1 MFTSSFINF
10 DNNNRLPMIR
20 LSFFDIIGNNVQPA
34 DGWTYSCVLSIP
46 DGTKKSYSFV
56 NKISNG

>member
-1 MFTSSFINF
+1 
-10 DNNNRLPMIR
+10 MIR
-20 LSFFDIIGNNVQPA
+20 LSFFDTIDNNVQPA